1 MPKMIISVIG
11 PDRPGIIAAVT
22 KILFEN
28 DGNIENVSQTIMQS
42 QFSGTFIVTLPDHL
56 GQTTLTGLL
65 KEGLRPMGLHVH
77 LHLID
82 EGPGPAGTRFEHA
95 QRFVITT
102 QGPDQK
108 GLVAKITAV
117 IAHFGVN
124 VTNLQAIFKGG
135 DDPTDNV
142 MIYEVD
148 IPLETNQ
155 PALRRALKEK
165 ADELNLDINIQH
177 RNIFEAIHRV

>member
-1 MPKMIISVIG
+1 MPKVIISVIG

-22 KILFEN
+22 KVLFEN

-42 QFSGTFIVTLPDHL
+42 QFSGTFIVTLPDYL
-56 GQTTLTGLL
+56 GQTTLSGLL

-77 LHLID
+77 LHMM
-82 EGPGPAGTRFEHA
+82 EESPAVARFEHA

-135 DDPTDNV
+135 DDPSDNV

-148 IPLETNQ
+148 IPLETDQ

-165 ADELNLDINIQH
+165 AHELKLDINIQH